1 MKNEQLYRIIEP
13 HAPMGLKYFTFLN
26 GQLPSI
32 KAFKSAIGREALKKV
47 LDSYFPD
54 QSIEY
59 IEHSLLDSDA
69 DFVMHFVHNQ
79 LLAVLKEGWVMEVSS
94 KMIIMYH
101 NDKVSASEIDAL
113 WQAVVAASDKDLERL
128 EFFMI
133 KRNAY
138 QDFELVEFKIKK
150 RDVTLKDHY
159 NDDLTVIHGPLA
171 SFLEEK
177 TSNGVVLFHG
187 NPGTGKTSYI
197 RHLISNVNRRFI
209 YIPNNLFS
217 HLMDPEFIS
226 FISSHPESIIILED
240 CEELLKSRIQQT
252 SDTGLSNLLN
262 LGDGLLGDALKLK
275 IICTFNCELGK
286 IDEAM
291 LRKGRLAFRY
301 SFEPL
306 VLEKTNRLLA
316 QLGHS
321 HVAEA
326 PMTLSDIFNF
336 EHENNGGDPGRT
348 VIGF

>member
-1 MKNEQLYRIIEP
+1 MKHDQLYRIIEP
-13 HAPMGLKYFTFLN
+13 HAPIGLKYFTFLN
-26 GQLPSI
+26 EQLPSI
-32 KAFKSAIGREALKKV
+32 KAFKSAIGTEALKAV
-47 LDSYFPD
+47 LDAHFPEHPID
-54 QSIEY
+54 Y
-59 IEHSLLDSDA
+59 IEHSRLDSDA
-69 DFVMHFVHNQ
+69 DFVTHFVNIQ

-94 KMIIMYH
+94 RMIIMYH
-101 NDKVSASEIDAL
+101 NDKVSASEIEAL
-113 WQAVVAASDKDLERL
+113 WQAVVAATDKENERL

-133 KRNAY
+133 KRNTY
-138 QDFELVEFKIKK
+138 HDFELVEFKIKK
-150 RDVTLKDHY
+150 RGVSLEDHY
-159 NDDLTVIHGPLA
+159 NDDLGAIHAPLA

-177 TSNGVVLFHG
+177 NSNGVVLFHG

-197 RHLISNVNRRFI
+197 RHLISHVNRRFI
-209 YIPNNLFS
+209 YIPNSLFS

-226 FISSHPESIIILED
+226 FISSHPESIVILED
-240 CEELLKSRIQQT
+240 CEELLRSRIQQT
-252 SDTGLSNLLN
+252 NDTGLSNLLN

-306 VLEKTNRLLA
+306 AIEKTNKLLS
-316 QLGHS
+316 QLGHV

-336 EHENNGGDPGRT
+336 EHENNGGDQGRT

>member
-1 MKNEQLYRIIEP
+1 
-13 HAPMGLKYFTFLN
+13 
-26 GQLPSI
+26 
-32 KAFKSAIGREALKKV
+32 LKKV
-47 LDSYFPD
+47 LDSYFSD
-54 QSIEY
+54 RTIDY

-79 LLAVLKEGWVMEVSS
+79 FLAVLRDGWVMEVSS

-101 NDKVSASEIDAL
+101 NEKVSVSEIDAL
-113 WQAVVAASDKDLERL
+113 WQAVVAASDKELERL

-150 RDVTLKDHY
+150 RDVSLEDHY
-159 NDDLTVIHGPLA
+159 NDDLTAIHGPLA

-177 TSNGVVLFHG
+177 NSNGVVLFHG

-240 CEELLKSRIQQT
+240 CEELLRSRIQQT
-252 SDTGLSNLLN
+252 NDTGLSNLLN

-306 VLEKTNRLLA
+306 VLEKTNRLLG

-321 HVAEA
+321 HVVEV
-326 PMTLSDIFNF
+326 PMSLSDIFNF

>member
-1 MKNEQLYRIIEP
+1 MKHDQLYRIIEP
-13 HAPMGLKYFTFLN
+13 HASIGLKYFTFLN

-32 KAFKSAIGREALKKV
+32 KAFKSTIGTEALKTV
-47 LDSYFPD
+47 LKAHFQE
-54 QSIEY
+54 QSIEF
-59 IEHSLLDSDA
+59 IEHSRLDSDVE
-69 DFVMHFVHNQ
+69 FVTHFVNMQ
-79 LLAVLKEGWVMEVSS
+79 LLAVLKAGWVMEMSS
-94 KMIIMYH
+94 RMIIMYH
-101 NDKVSASEIDAL
+101 NDQVSALEIEAL
-113 WQAVVAASDKDLERL
+113 WQAIIAAEDKQHERL

-138 QDFELVEFKIKK
+138 HEFELVEFKIKK
-150 RDVTLKDHY
+150 RGVSLEDHY
-159 NDDLTVIHGPLA
+159 NDDLIEIHDPLA

-177 TSNGVVLFHG
+177 NSNGVVLFHG

-197 RHLISNVNRRFI
+197 RHLISHVNRRFI

-226 FISSHPESIIILED
+226 FISSHPESIVILED
-240 CEELLKSRIQQT
+240 CEELLRSRIQQT
-252 SDTGLSNLLN
+252 NDTGLSNLLN

-306 VLEKTNRLLA
+306 AIDKTNQLLSE
-316 QLGHS
+316 LGHS
-321 HVAEA
+321 YVAEA
-326 PMTLSDIFNF
+326 PMTLSDIFNI
-336 EHENNGGDPGRT
+336 EHENNGGEQGRT

>member
-47 LDSYFPD
+47 LDSYFSD
-54 QSIEY
+54 RTIDY

-69 DFVMHFVHNQ
+69 DFVMHFVHTQ

-94 KMIIMYH
+94 RMIIMYH

-113 WQAVVAASDKDLERL
+113 WQAVVAASDKELERL

-159 NDDLTVIHGPLA
+159 NDDLTAIHGPLA

-187 NPGTGKTSYI
+187 NPGTGKTSY
-197 RHLISNVNRRFI
+197 S
-209 YIPNNLFS
+209 P
-217 HLMDPEFIS
+217 
-226 FISSHPESIIILED
+226 
-240 CEELLKSRIQQT
+240 
-252 SDTGLSNLLN
+252 
-262 LGDGLLGDALKLK
+262 
-275 IICTFNCELGK
+275 
-286 IDEAM
+286 
-291 LRKGRLAFRY
+291 
-301 SFEPL
+301 
-306 VLEKTNRLLA
+306 
-316 QLGHS
+316 
-321 HVAEA
+321 
-326 PMTLSDIFNF
+326 FNF
-336 EHENNGGDPGRT
+336 ECKSTIYLYSEQFIFSFNGP
-348 VIGF
+348 